1 MKIIVFIL
9 IVILIFFAAKVII
22 TPSNAQVIKIP
33 ISEITENAKWYE
45 YEKDSIKIKFFVVK
59 ASDGSI
65 KTAFDACDICYKSK
79 KGYRQEGNYIVCNNC
94 GNKYL
99 IDDLG
104 TKNKVSGGCWPGY
117 LPNIVEGNDVIIKK
131 SDIDKGSWRFK

>member
-1 MKIIVFIL
+1 MKILVLTL
-9 IVILIFFAAKVII
+9 IVLLMFFLTKNLIES
-22 TPSNAQVIKIP
+22 SNAQVIKIP
-33 ISEITENAKWYE
+33 ESEITENAKWYE
-45 YEKDSIKIKFFVVK
+45 YEKDGIKIRFFAVK

-79 KGYRQEGNYIVCNNC
+79 KGYSQDGNYIVCNNC

-104 TKNKVSGGCWPGY
+104 SKNKVSGGCWPGY
-117 LPNIVEGNDVIIKK
+117 LPNSLVGNDVVIKK
-131 SDIDKGSWRFK
+131 SDIEKGIWRFK